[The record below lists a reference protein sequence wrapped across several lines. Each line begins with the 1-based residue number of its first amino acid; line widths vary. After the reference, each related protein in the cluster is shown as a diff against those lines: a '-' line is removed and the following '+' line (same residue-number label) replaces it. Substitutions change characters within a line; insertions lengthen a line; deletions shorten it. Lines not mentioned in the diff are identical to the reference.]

1 MNAEYKPAVIF
12 LCTGNSCRSL
22 LAEALWREES
32 GNQWRCESAGTRP
45 TGQPHPMA
53 LRVLEEDEIPTADLK
68 SQSLQDFEGMSFD
81 LAITVC
87 SSAAEE
93 CPVFPGAK
101 KTLHW
106 PFPDPAD
113 HVAVDDVSEEGQ
125 QIFRVAR
132 EAIRQRIQHYL
143 AAVNFEKSLL
153 ELIEQLPGDLDE
165 KRLSAYRRLVSASA
179 AVMDRPDGWARFPA
193 VVQQEMQS
201 FGWAWNGIYH
211 LHGQRPHRRL
221 QLGAAAGPP
230 VCATLEEIPGERS
243 GMCFDA
249 VRHGRILVAADVQS
263 WPGYVSCDGESGL
276 ATISSIVRPLLNSD
290 GDVVAVWDLD
300 VVEAIHPS
308 DALLMDA
315 LLEGFSAFGPP
326 RAEGGI

>member
-1 MNAEYKPAVIF
+1 MNADSKPTVII

-22 LAEALWREES
+22 LAEALWREEAGGS
-32 GNQWRCESAGTRP
+32 WQSFSAGTRP

-68 SQSLQDFEGMSFD
+68 SEGIGDYQGQKFD

-87 SSAAEE
+87 ASAGDE
-93 CPVFPGAK
+93 CPVFPGAA

-113 HVAVDDVSEEGQ
+113 HVSVEDQSEEGL
-125 QIFRVAR
+125 QIFRIAR
-132 EAIRQRIQHYL
+132 EAIRQRIQRYL
-143 AAVNFEKSLL
+143 ASLRFEKSLL
-153 ELIEQLPGDLDE
+153 ELIEQLPGDLDAT
-165 KRLSAYRRLVSASA
+165 RLAAYRNLVMASGGI
-179 AVMDRPDGWARFPA
+179 MDQPDAWGQLP
-193 VVQQEMQS
+193 VVIEKEMQS
-201 FGWAWNGIYH
+201 LGWEWNGIYH
-211 LHGQRPHRRL
+211 LHGQTPNRRL
-221 QLGAAAGPP
+221 QLGSAAGPP

-249 VRHGRILVAADVQS
+249 VRHGRLLVAADVRS

-276 ATISSIVRPLLNSD
+276 ATVSSIVRPLLDEN
-290 GDVVAVWDLD
+290 GEVVAVWDLD
-300 VVEAIHPS
+300 AVKPVHPC

-326 RAEGGI
+326 RTD

>member
-1 MNAEYKPAVIF
+1 MNADDKPAVII

-22 LAEALWREES
+22 LAEALWREETGGS
-32 GNQWRCESAGTRP
+32 WQSASAGTRP
-45 TGQPHPMA
+45 TGRPHPMA
-53 LRVLEEDEIPTADLK
+53 LRVLEEDEIPTADLI
-68 SQSLQDFEGMSFD
+68 SQGIEDYQGQKFD

-87 SSAAEE
+87 ASAAEE
-93 CPVFPGAK
+93 CPVFPGAA

-113 HVAVDDVSEEGQ
+113 HVSFEDDSEDGM
-125 QIFRVAR
+125 QIFRIAR

-143 AAVNFEKSLL
+143 AALQFEKTLL
-153 ELIEQLPGDLDE
+153 ELVDQLPGDLDQDRRAAYL
-165 KRLSAYRRLVSASA
+165 RLISGCAEI
-179 AVMDRPDGWARFPA
+179 MDQPEAWSGLPELIR
-193 VVQQEMQS
+193 QEMQS

-211 LHGQRPHRRL
+211 LHGKTPHRRL

-276 ATISSIVRPLLNSD
+276 ATVSSIVRPLLNQD

-300 VVEAIHPS
+300 ALEAVHPC

-326 RAEGGI
+326 QTD